1 MPTMKKNTNAVS
13 VGCGCRRINLAK
25 IFHFKPTKHKRSRYY
40 SDVRRHHDH
49 TSSSSWSNTTTA
61 TLSPNTSETTTHESK
76 LESSRPLQGGFGWLS
91 GNSLAVEKDSN
102 DPYVDFRESMLQMI
116 MEKEIYGKDELREL
130 LNCFLQLNS
139 PYYHGVIVGAFTEI
153 WNSLSG

>member
-1 MPTMKKNTNAVS
+1 MCNIP
-13 VGCGCRRINLAK
+13 
-25 IFHFKPTKHKRSRYY
+25 Y
-40 SDVRRHHDH
+40 HDH

-91 GNSLAVEKDSN
+91 GNSLAVEKKSN

-116 MEKEIYGKDELREL
+116 MEKDIYGKDELREL

-139 PYYHGVIVGAFTEI
+139 PYYHGVIVGAFTSEGFNCSTI
-153 WNSLSG
+153 SSQSLDLGEMEVDNLGFGEERRAAEADEEAIVAVVADG